1 MKLVTFI
8 LGIFFIID
16 VSALGKIHNAVPI
29 YTDKPF
35 ATIGNIDYLYNEIS
49 TIYCFLLRKRNIE
62 IVTIRVL

>member
-35 ATIGNIDYLYNEIS
+35 ATIGNINY
-49 TIYCFLLRKRNIE
+49 
-62 IVTIRVL
+62 

>member
-29 YTDKPF
+29 YTPGMREASRGEVACRPVNKHTN
-35 ATIGNIDYLYNEIS
+35 AQHTKTAALIS
-49 TIYCFLLRKRNIE
+49 
-62 IVTIRVL
+62 